1 MADERDEIR
10 RRVDIVELV
19 GQFVNLKRTGKSYT
33 GLCPFHN
40 DKRPSFTVNPDI
52 GLYKCW
58 SCGASGDIFNWVM
71 ETQKVDFREALEILA
86 KEAGVMLSSR
96 GAPSKEQND
105 LADRQRNAMDSAL
118 AFFKEQFASSPIAKD
133 YAANRSMDQEVLQ
146 TWEIGYGPDLG
157 DALAR
162 VLQKQKFSL
171 AECKDLFLVDQ
182 DAGGGFYDRFRSRL
196 IFPIR
201 DERGRLVAFGGRI
214 IGDGIPKYINS
225 SDTPLYRKSRVLYG
239 FYQSRDA
246 ISKDRHAVLTEGYMD
261 TIACHRAG
269 VGVAVANLGTALAEE
284 QIQLL
289 RRWCDRVTILYDSD
303 AAGQKAA
310 DRSAALLEEAGIQ
323 VRIAVLPDGEDP
335 DTVLQKSGPAGVQ
348 RGIEQA
354 MTPIEF
360 RVTMLAD
367 KLSLESDQFWQ
378 EIIPVLANANPLD
391 IEPQILKIAQKYPH
405 SRDKEK
411 AAIAI
416 RQLIKDYQSG
426 KQALSTGQDNNKA
439 INASRPRIPKLAGT
453 EKVLFMALFDQ
464 AFAQQ
469 AWKLIQDDDNFST
482 TVGLKMAK
490 ALREEMGEEFPFT
503 ESNIWLPDIESE
515 PLRRALSDLAFNS
528 FEIINTHV
536 MVALEN
542 KLEGIRA
549 RRQKERLEKDDS
561 NLSDFWSEFKKNKK
575 IIERERS

>member
-40 DKRPSFTVNPDI
+40 DKRPSFTVNPEI

-58 SCGASGDIFNWVM
+58 SCGATGDIFNWVM

-86 KEAGVMLSSR
+86 KEAGVTLSSR
-96 GAPSKEQND
+96 GAPNKEQNE

-118 AFFKEQFASSPIAKD
+118 TFFKKQFASSPIAKD
-133 YAANRSMDQEVLQ
+133 YAAKRSMDQEVLQ
-146 TWEIGYGPDLG
+146 KWEIGYGPDLG

-171 AECKDLFLVDQ
+171 AECKELFLVDQ
-182 DAGGGFYDRFRSRL
+182 DASGGYYDRFRSRL

-239 FYQSRDA
+239 FFQSRDA
-246 ISKDRHAVLTEGYMD
+246 ISKERHAVLTEGYMD

-269 VGVAVANLGTALAEE
+269 VGIAVANLGTALAEE

-335 DTVLQKSGPAGVQ
+335 DTVLEKSGPAGVQ

-354 MTPIEF
+354 MSPIEF
-360 RVTMLAD
+360 RLWVLRKNSTPDKDEYWREVVPILATA
-367 KLSLESDQFWQ
+367 
-378 EIIPVLANANPLD
+378 PNPLELEKHLLKVAAEYPD
-391 IEPQILKIAQKYPH
+391 I
-405 SRDKEK
+405 RDKAK
-411 AAIAI
+411 A
-416 RQLIKDYQSG
+416 R
-426 KQALSTGQDNNKA
+426 QALEQMVADYRRGQKPATRNQPVKPAVTTG
-439 INASRPRIPKLAGT
+439 PRIPKLAGT

-469 AWKLIQDDDNFST
+469 AWKLIQDDDNFSSSI
-482 TVGLKMAK
+482 GLKMAK
-490 ALREEMGEEFPFT
+490 ALREEIGEDFPFT
-503 ESNIWLPDIESE
+503 ESNIWLPEIKND
-515 PLRRALSDLAFNS
+515 PLRRALSDLAWS
-528 FEIINTHV
+528 DTVHITVEV
-536 MVALEN
+536 LEDVERRLAKQREKQSTQRLSGASSKTDEDLK
-542 KLEGIRA
+542 KLQE
-549 RRQKERLEKDDS
+549 QLQRLKGE
-561 NLSDFWSEFKKNKK
+561 
-575 IIERERS
+575 